1 MREVAPF
8 RTVPLV
14 LLIGAIAV
22 VGTIVAN
29 ALYPFSAVEL
39 LAIFL
44 VALLGASVGLAVV
57 AYAFRL
63 DAE

>member
-1 MREVAPF
+1 M
-8 RTVPLV
+8 PLV

-29 ALYPFSAVEL
+29 ALYPFSAVES

-44 VALLGASVGLAVV
+44 VALLGAGGGLAVV
-57 AYAFRL
+57 AYAFQL
-63 DAE
+63 DAD